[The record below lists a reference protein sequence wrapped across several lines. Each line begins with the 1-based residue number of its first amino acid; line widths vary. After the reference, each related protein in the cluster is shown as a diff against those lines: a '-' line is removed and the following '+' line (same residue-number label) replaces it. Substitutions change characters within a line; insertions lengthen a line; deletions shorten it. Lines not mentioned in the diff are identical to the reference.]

1 MTTTMTETKPK
12 ASEMTEATANV
23 EDRAELATREEG
35 RFLTPP
41 VDIYETDE
49 GLEVLVDMPG
59 VGREGVSL
67 GVEDGILTIEG
78 TPTWAATGE
87 TVYEEFRLGRYH
99 RRFRLTDAVDAEGI
113 AAELKHGV
121 LRITLPKAERMRPR
135 KIDVRVG

>member
-12 ASEMTEATANV
+12 ASEMTESTANV
-23 EDRAELATREEG
+23 EDRAGLATREEG

-41 VDIYETDE
+41 VDIYETDD

-78 TPTWAATGE
+78 TPTWATTGE

-113 AAELKHGV
+113 DAELKHGV
-121 LRITLPKAERMRPR
+121 LRIRLPKAERMRPR